1 MCYPRPADVHWP
13 PGHEYHNER
22 SGDSTADGLEEI
34 QLLPRQ
40 CEFGAIMTLT
50 ARRREKGRGGR
61 EGEGREG
68 REGGREGGEEER
80 GEEGSKLT

>member
-40 CEFGAIMTLT
+40 CEFGAVMTLT
-50 ARRREKGRGGR
+50 ARRREKGRGG
-61 EGEGREG
+61 
-68 REGGREGGEEER
+68 EGGREGRRREER
-80 GEEGSKLT
+80 RGAN